1 MHLLN
6 NPAEPWQSENVEFR
20 LDYRVLRRRAIKHQD
35 YCRYGCKVHRFRHDF
50 AIEYLRNGG
59 DTFTHQKLLGHSIM
73 EMVKRYLAIA
83 QADIEKAHRRASS
96 VDNWAL

>member
-1 MHLLN
+1 
-6 NPAEPWQSENVEFR
+6 
-20 LDYRVLRRRAIKHQD
+20 
-35 YCRYGCKVHRFRHDF
+35 VHRFRHAF

-59 DTFTHQKLLGHSIM
+59 DTYSLQKLLGHITM

-83 QADIEKAHRRASS
+83 QADIENAHRRASP